1 MSNAHGPVGQTA
13 SGDSMTK
20 PLYDR
25 LGGEDGITQLV
36 DGMID
41 AYLNDPVVKTR
52 FENVKNLDHAKRMA
66 VEYFCAGSGGPQT
79 YTGLDMFAR
88 HTGMNISEQEF
99 VAVVDDIMG
108 AMDKN
113 NLGEDEKKEILAFVW
128 SVKGEV
134 IRL

>member
-1 MSNAHGPVGQTA
+1 
-13 SGDSMTK
+13 MTK
-20 PLYDR
+20 PLCDR

>member
-1 MSNAHGPVGQTA
+1 
-13 SGDSMTK
+13 MTK